1 MFVSQGLYETGH
13 PKALAIYCSDGRFTN
28 AVEELLHHL
37 GHARLD
43 TLTMPGGPALLNPW
57 TASILDA
64 DQVNRASQF
73 LIKAHSIDHVVLL
86 SHEGCGYYRQ
96 KLPGRPT
103 ADIRQS
109 QVDDLRVAAR
119 AVRAARSSMR
129 VELYHAIP
137 HGGRVRFEP
146 ITEAP

>member
-1 MFVSQGLYETGH
+1 MFVSQGLYDHGH

-28 AVEELLHHL
+28 AVEELFHHL

-57 TASILDA
+57 AASILES
-64 DQVNRASQF
+64 DQVSRASQF
-73 LIKAHSIDHVVLL
+73 LMKAHNIDHVVLL

-96 KLPGRPT
+96 KLPGRPA

-119 AVRAARSSMR
+119 AVRAARSGVR
-129 VELYHAIP
+129 VVLYHAIP
-137 HGGRVRFEP
+137 HDGRVRFEP
-146 ITEAP
+146 ISEAP

>member
-1 MFVSQGLYETGH
+1 M
-13 PKALAIYCSDGRFTN
+13 
-28 AVEELLHHL
+28 EELFHHL

-57 TASILDA
+57 AASILES
-64 DQVNRASQF
+64 DQVSRASQF
-73 LIKAHSIDHVVLL
+73 LMKAHNIDHVVLL

-96 KLPGRPT
+96 KLPGRPA

-119 AVRAARSSMR
+119 AVRAARSGVR
-129 VELYHAIP
+129 VVLYHAIP
-137 HGGRVRFEP
+137 HDGRVRFEP
-146 ITEAP
+146 ISEAP